1 MSAQPDFQRWLST
14 ATRGLPAPIKTMISQ
29 ELAAHYEDAFSDQ
42 CSLGLLPIDAHRAA
56 LAQLGSPRATHR
68 ALCAIH
74 LARRRFL
81 RAALATLASLIAIVV
96 GALFTFQPL
105 FFTLFGVVCGYYI
118 LESLRQLLESQSV
131 RSRAGLAISLI
142 EIGLLSSGVVGSLG
156 MLGSYPYPVTIIFV
170 DPLVL
175 ARLGPQV
182 QPLTWVH
189 MLLALSIATTGIG
202 WVTLSDALSEY
213 ANIPFRRP
221 LHLSLLVNGLALV
234 GLGLGVLMR
243 HSDII
248 IQMGLFL
255 TISGLARHVF
265 LTLIFARAAR
275 QSSDVPWR
283 GSHA

>member
-1 MSAQPDFQRWLST
+1 MSAQPDLQRWLST
-14 ATRGLPAPIKTMISQ
+14 ATRGLPAPIKTMISE
-29 ELAAHYEDAFSDQ
+29 ELAAHYEDAFAEQ
-42 CSLGLLPIDAHRAA
+42 RSLGLLPDDARRAA

-81 RAALATLASLIAIVV
+81 WAALATLASLIAIVV
-96 GALFTFQPL
+96 GALFVFQPL
-105 FFTLFGVVCGYYI
+105 FFTLFGIVCGYYI
-118 LESLRQLLESQSV
+118 LESLRKLLESHDV

-142 EIGLLSSGVVGSLG
+142 EIGLLGSGVVGSLG
-156 MLGSYPYPVTIIFV
+156 MIGSYPYPVTIIFV

-182 QPLTWVH
+182 QPLTLVH
-189 MLLALSIATTGIG
+189 ILLALGIAITGIG
-202 WVTLSDALSEY
+202 WLILSDALGVHT
-213 ANIPFRRP
+213 NVPFRRP
-221 LHLSLLVNGLALV
+221 LYLSLLVNGLALI
-234 GLGLGVLMR
+234 GLSLGVLMR